1 MDFVTGSV
9 AAVTFQEQLEALAC
23 RLGAPASLVV
33 AGFHS
38 FLTIG
43 GAQCRNLAADSFG
56 RVDLDPAGTAHIQLT
71 GVDGLPVRNANPL
84 DPANTGDC
92 SWTSP

>member
-9 AAVTFQEQLEALAC
+9 AAVTFQEQLEALAS

-56 RVDLDPAGTAHIQLT
+56 RVDLDPAGTAHIQLK